1 MLVIASAMLRAEDFV
16 EINKMFPTVAYSF
29 RIRLNEAIRFN
40 SDHLGQR
47 WHDHMNSIQDQ
58 KFYDLR
64 QHLLDTLRRRDPLRF
79 HSLVAATYGHGR
91 SPVRG
96 ELWRKLFVDDSF
108 DAIYN
113 WKPTAWTIP
122 LDSEL
127 CALESISTRPWAQWT
142 TAQQRAIAD
151 TEERPWNLYEDADHY
166 SGCTKWYFSA
176 TAVAIDF
183 SKSNSAL

>member
-1 MLVIASAMLRAEDFV
+1 MLVSASAMIRAEDLV
-16 EINKMFPTVAYSF
+16 EIDKMFPIVARSF
-29 RIRLNEAIRFN
+29 RYQLNEAIRFN
-40 SDHLGQR
+40 SDHLGHR
-47 WHDHMNSIQDQ
+47 WADQMNSIQTQD
-58 KFYDLR
+58 FYDLR
-64 QHLLDTLRRRDPLRF
+64 QHLLDNLRRRDPVRF

-96 ELWRKLFVDDSF
+96 ELWRKLFVVDSF
-108 DAIYN
+108 NVIYN

-122 LDSEL
+122 LESEL

-142 TAQQRAIAD
+142 AAQQRAIAD
-151 TEERPWNLYEDADHY
+151 TEERPWDRYENADHY